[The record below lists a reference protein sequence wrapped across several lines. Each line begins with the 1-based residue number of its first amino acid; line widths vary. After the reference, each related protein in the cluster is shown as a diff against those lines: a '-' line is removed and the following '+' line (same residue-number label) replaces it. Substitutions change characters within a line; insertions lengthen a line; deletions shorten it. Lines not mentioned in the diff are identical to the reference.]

1 MPRPRRY
8 AVLDQIPGTL
18 SLVMDQLDLAKG
30 YTLGDPERT
39 RLIIGAGRKSYGTIV
54 DLTRAAPL
62 WMALQRQVLVKGWRF
77 EDLEQLDQLTIPIIA
92 DLLIALQIR
101 PEERV
106 ERFLAEALSE
116 DFVNGP
122 KETLERV
129 KKATIAAAAADGL
142 TAPSA
147 EILLVD
153 QAHFEVD
160 QVRRKLAEL
169 LASAQHD
176 QDAEVRLEKRLGPAI
191 AVIAFLTTAALQLPE
206 VQQEI
211 VQAASVLAQM
221 VQHMLEAVTA
231 QVGALGMVAAT
242 SVAAAPGE
250 GFSPVGPDAGPNTPQ
265 PGAGPHGPQDWL
277 TSAPGRQPA
286 ASESHSTLPKIEVAE
301 PEGMIRAPST
311 PSVVDPGSARPA
323 GTPVSPSTEEPH
335 GPADPLM

>member
-1 MPRPRRY
+1 
-8 AVLDQIPGTL
+8 
-18 SLVMDQLDLAKG
+18 
-30 YTLGDPERT
+30 
-39 RLIIGAGRKSYGTIV
+39 
-54 DLTRAAPL
+54 
-62 WMALQRQVLVKGWRF
+62 MALQRQVLVKGWRF
-77 EDLEQLDQLTIPIIA
+77 EDLEQLDQLTVPIIA

-101 PEERV
+101 PEQRA

-122 KETLERV
+122 KETLDRV
-129 KKATIAAAAADGL
+129 KKVTIVAAAADGL

-160 QVRRKLAEL
+160 QLRRKLARL
-169 LASAQHD
+169 IASAEHD

-191 AVIAFLTTAALQLPE
+191 AVIAFLTTAALQIPE
-206 VQQEI
+206 VQQEV

-250 GFSPVGPDAGPNTPQ
+250 GFSPVGPDAGPDTPQ
-265 PGAGPHGPQDWL
+265 PGAGPRDSQDWL
-277 TSAPGRQPA
+277 TPTPGGQPA
-286 ASESHSTLPKIEVAE
+286 VSQSQSTLPMIEVAE
-301 PEGMIRAPST
+301 SESMVRAPST
-311 PSVVDPGSARPA
+311 PSVVVPGSAGPA
-323 GTPVSPSTEEPH
+323 GTPVQQPPSTQQPH
-335 GPADPLM
+335 GAADPLL